1 MNETLVLLVED
12 EQYLRELYQEILTEQ
27 GYKVETASDGEEGF
41 NKVKQGGW
49 DLVILDIILP
59 KMNGLEIMRK
69 LRNEPPLQPN
79 KKVVFLTNLDKD
91 EEIKEALQLG
101 DGYFIKSQIT
111 PGSLVNEL
119 KNYLSINATSPSE
132 PVSPA
137 PTPGLD
143 TTSAVLSES
152 ALPLTSTS
160 AAVPAEPADKTSAS

>member
-1 MNETLVLLVED
+1 MNQTQILLVED
-12 EQYLRELYQEILTEQ
+12 EQYLRELYEEILTEQ

-69 LRNEPPLQPN
+69 IRNEPALKPN
-79 KKVVFLTNLDKD
+79 KKIVFLTNLDKD

-111 PGSLVNEL
+111 PGSLVTEL
-119 KNYLSINATSPSE
+119 KGYLN
-132 PVSPA
+132 
-137 PTPGLD
+137 
-143 TTSAVLSES
+143 
-152 ALPLTSTS
+152 PL
-160 AAVPAEPADKTSAS
+160 AAEPPPATGAGTDGATELADVAGKTSAS

>member
-1 MNETLVLLVED
+1 MSETRILLVED

-27 GYKVETASDGEEGF
+27 GYSVETASDGEEGY
-41 NKVKQGGW
+41 NKVKHGGY

-69 LRNEPPLQPN
+69 IRSEPSMAPN

-119 KNYLSINATSPSE
+119 KAYLAPVETEEGVAPADGIVAAGIGATPLPS
-132 PVSPA
+132 A
-137 PTPGLD
+137 
-143 TTSAVLSES
+143 
-152 ALPLTSTS
+152 
-160 AAVPAEPADKTSAS
+160 ADKTAAS